1 MNSFTEGKIE
11 VPEFKGHSVL
21 QYQGLGRNSLSYTE
35 IEITFKPTSPEGLI
49 LYNGYTNNKLG
60 DYIAI
65 LMREGFAEFQFDL
78 GTGPAVI
85 RLITVLCCYD
95 N

>member
-1 MNSFTEGKIE
+1 MNSITDGKIE

-21 QYQGLGRNSLSYTE
+21 QYRGLGRNSLSYTE
-35 IEITFKPTSPEGLI
+35 IELTFKPASSDGLI

-60 DYIAI
+60 DYVAV
-65 LMREGFAEFQFDL
+65 LMRQGFAEFQFDL

-85 RLITVLCCYD
+85 RLITVLLCY
-95 N
+95 NN